1 MVDLSVPRRSF
12 SRPAPGRT
20 DTAVLSYKVCA
31 GTDAPAA
38 AERLAQAK
46 AVAKR
51 RREGDAGDDSEDSD
65 YSL

>member
-1 MVDLSVPRRSF
+1 MELALPRRSF

-38 AERLAQAK
+38 LERLAAAK

-51 RREGDAGDDSEDSD
+51 RREGDEHDE
-65 YSL
+65 L